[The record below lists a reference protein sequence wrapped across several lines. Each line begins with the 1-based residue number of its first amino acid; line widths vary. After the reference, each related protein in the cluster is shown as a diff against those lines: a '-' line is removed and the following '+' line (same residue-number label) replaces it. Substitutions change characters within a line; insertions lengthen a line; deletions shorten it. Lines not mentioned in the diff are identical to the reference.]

1 MSLTEIKKSLAN
13 YGLSKNEVKVYLALL
28 SLGEATVR
36 ELSLE
41 SEIRRTTIY
50 LTTEK
55 LIQKGIIGQYKSKYG
70 THFVPSP
77 INSLTSRLDNIRGDI
92 EKILPML
99 KAIEKKELTSPV
111 VKYYQGKQGYHTI
124 LDDSL
129 AKPSSEVL
137 YLGSAQDL
145 NEIIGETYVLE
156 KYIPERLKNRIY
168 FRELVF
174 PDEFSKALKA
184 KDNQELRKTKFL
196 PEDYQFSGNM
206 IIYQDKIA
214 YFSSKLELIS
224 VLIQSPDIAEME
236 KKKFELL
243 WKSL

>member
-99 KAIEKKELTSPV
+99 KAIEKKELTS
-111 VKYYQGKQGYHTI
+111 
-124 LDDSL
+124 
-129 AKPSSEVL
+129 
-137 YLGSAQDL
+137 
-145 NEIIGETYVLE
+145 
-156 KYIPERLKNRIY
+156 
-168 FRELVF
+168 
-174 PDEFSKALKA
+174 
-184 KDNQELRKTKFL
+184 
-196 PEDYQFSGNM
+196 
-206 IIYQDKIA
+206 
-214 YFSSKLELIS
+214 
-224 VLIQSPDIAEME
+224 
-236 KKKFELL
+236 
-243 WKSL
+243 